1 MVLNNLGKGV
11 TSIDEEVGTGSVGR
25 STGSEVEESTL
36 EFLHVTLTTENG
48 LTVNGREN
56 FRGGTHGSLEE
67 TGGNGV

>member
-56 FRGGTHGSLEE
+56 LGGGTHGSLEE